1 MKKLIVIFLFTLIS
15 VCGQDL
21 RKEIEA
27 KLPQAING
35 SRFRVA
41 ECVDVNRMLG
51 EYKAYEPAIEDPYGT
66 LKDCVI
72 FTFGYINEL
81 NNGEHKL
88 GVYKNGQVIW
98 ICEEDHPFVFRL
110 VTTRDVNRDGKVEIL
125 IGFGNPG
132 VELWV
137 YIWDGQSAYSVT
149 EIDEGETGSNLWM
162 GRCEGMGNHIF
173 FDIEGDGIDEIN
185 VGGTEYVFHWNGQ
198 KYVFDENVKFD
209 EDKYY
214 PRGNIDSEIFCTV
227 NKSDTSFIYNYE
239 VINRSGGEQ
248 RINRIGVYFK
258 EKNLIPETKFYSPN
272 GWEPRRSVIRNYSG
286 WGARIFYT
294 PQPNDI
300 LPDDKK
306 WGLRLETKGYPII
319 KECLMRANNFIPNIF
334 KKTKPERIEDE
345 YYNSKRILT
354 LGITNWDSVSNSEII
369 DSLVQYTIQSLE
381 LNWIKSSQISD
392 KYSTYLIDA
401 KNKLNEENNSAAKTE
416 LGKLITDVEIDSLQ
430 YLADEAYALLKYN
443 SEYLLSQI
451 PKDKPADV
459 KAIIEQLKVLND
471 ECKTNGWYTAD
482 WAHNVQKI
490 AIDNGIM
497 MLNLNVPAS
506 TLIIMEQF
514 NITMDYYKT
523 AGFLTQQGYD
533 LLKPQNDL
541 LIKELKRITGGGN

>member
-1 MKKLIVIFLFTLIS
+1 MKKLIIIFLFTLIS
-15 VCGQDL
+15 VYGQDL

-35 SRFRVA
+35 SEFEVA

-81 NNGEHKL
+81 NNGAHKL

-137 YIWDGQSAYSVT
+137 YTWDGQSAYSVT
-149 EIDEGETGSNLWM
+149 ELEEGETGSNLWM

-198 KYVFDENVKFD
+198 KYVFDESIKFD
-209 EDKYY
+209 EDKFY
-214 PRGNIDSEIFCTV
+214 PRGNISAEITAKV
-227 NKSDTSFIYNYE
+227 TKSDTLFVYSYKVKNLLTSY
-239 VINRSGGEQ
+239 Q
-248 RINRIGVYFK
+248 RIY
-258 EKNLIPETKFYSPN
+258 EFYVEFEDSLELLSEFISPN
-272 GWEPRRSVIRNYSG
+272 GWEQTFSMLDEFAG
-286 WGARIFYT
+286 WSPRIFYT
-294 PQPNDI
+294 PQPRDI
-300 LPDDKK
+300 LVGKSQDGFIVK
-306 WGLRLETKGYPII
+306 TKGYPII
-319 KECLMRANNFIPNIF
+319 REAILRGHNMIPDVF
-334 KKTKPERIEDE
+334 KKTDEESKHDE

-354 LGITNWDSVSNSEII
+354 LGITKWDSVSNSEII

-401 KNKLNEENNSAAKTE
+401 KNKLNKENNSAAKTE
-416 LGKLITDVEIDSLQ
+416 LEKLITDVEIDSLQ
-430 YLADEAYALLKYN
+430 YLTDEVYALLKYN

-451 PKDKPADV
+451 SEDKPADA